1 MDVAVTDDLYTLL
14 VSSILLPPCEG
25 TRKPLVETPR
35 ELTQEEVDAEIDRF
49 LAEHPS
55 KKEDR

>member
-1 MDVAVTDDLYTLL
+1 M
-14 VSSILLPPCEG
+14 
-25 TRKPLVETPR
+25 VEKPR